1 MNEIEYV
8 LGSGDGIVHD
18 WSGQAEL
25 ADTGIADTLWLD
37 FDGDTSNDEVPWD
50 RDGPAALDS
59 ALLPDIPQFTVDH
72 RAVLAQET
80 ASPLSRPPWLDGS

>member
-1 MNEIEYV
+1 MSEIEYV
-8 LGSGDGIVHD
+8 LGTGDGIVHD

-37 FDGDTSNDEVPWD
+37 FDSDTSNDAASWD
-50 RDGPAALDS
+50 RDGADALDS
-59 ALLPDIPQFTVDH
+59 ALLPDIPLFSVDH

-80 ASPLSRPPWLDGS
+80 AGPLSRPPWLDGN